1 MVCIV
6 FQSMHL
12 YNLRNRRTK
21 INLDSPY
28 EFQRSNKSTKPSKFA
43 KKEGMPT
50 LIDTHHAVAQLAGN
64 GVATLTLRNA
74 KKLNIVGSP
83 AILELTAAIDAL
95 KQRGDVR
102 VLILRGEGDKA
113 FIGGADI
120 HEMATLTPTSAEAF
134 ITRLKNLCEA
144 VRSFPAPVIGRLS
157 GYTLGGGLEVA
168 AACDLRISSSTGVY
182 GMPEVA
188 VGIPSVIHAVLL
200 PMLVG
205 QSRATWLLM
214 TGESIDAATALQ
226 WGLVQE
232 VVEPE
237 ELDARIDALATRLAG
252 FGSAALRQQ
261 KTLMRSWQSLPPD
274 QAIEATVAEFGKAF
288 ATGEPQ
294 RYMEAF
300 KSRKKG

>member
-1 MVCIV
+1 
-6 FQSMHL
+6 
-12 YNLRNRRTK
+12 
-21 INLDSPY
+21 LDDS
-28 EFQRSNKSTKPSKFA
+28 
-43 KKEGMPT
+43 G
-50 LIDTHHAVAQLAGN
+50 I
-64 GVATLTLRNA
+64 ATLTLRNA
-74 KKLNIVGSP
+74 KKLNIVGTQ
-83 AILELTAAIDAL
+83 AILELTAALDAL
-95 KQRGDVR
+95 KAHGDVR
-102 VLILRGEGDKA
+102 VLVLRGEGDHA

-120 HEMATLTPTSAEAF
+120 HEMAALTPPSAEAF

-144 VRSFPAPVIGRLS
+144 VRGFPAPVIARLS

-168 AACDLRISSSTGVY
+168 AACDLRISSANGSY

-232 VVEPE
+232 VHAPQD
-237 ELDARIDALATRLAG
+237 LDARILHLAGRLAG
-252 FGSAALRQQ
+252 FGAAALAQQ
-261 KTLMRSWQSLPPD
+261 KVLMRSWQSLAPD
-274 QAIEATVAEFGKAF
+274 AAIDATVAEFGKAF

-300 KSRKKG
+300 KSRKR

>member
-1 MVCIV
+1 MTPIA
-6 FQSMHL
+6 
-12 YNLRNRRTK
+12 
-21 INLDSPY
+21 
-28 EFQRSNKSTKPSKFA
+28 E
-43 KKEGMPT
+43 
-50 LIDTHHAVAQLAGN
+50 THHTTTQLSAN
-64 GVATLTLRNA
+64 GIATLTLRNA
-74 KKLNIVGSP
+74 KKLNIVGSQ
-83 AILELTAAIDAL
+83 AILELTAAIDSL

-102 VLILRGEGDKA
+102 VLVLRGQGDTA

-120 HEMATLTPTSAEAF
+120 YEMAALTQPSAEAF

-200 PMLVG
+200 PMLIG

-232 VVEPE
+232 VCEPDH
-237 ELDARIDALATRLAG
+237 LDTRISHLAERLAG
-252 FGSAALRQQ
+252 FGAAALKQQ
-261 KTLMRSWQSLPPD
+261 KALMRSWQSMAPD
-274 QAIEATVAEFGKAF
+274 AAIEATVAEFGKAF

-300 KSRKKG
+300 KNRKR

>member
-1 MVCIV
+1 M
-6 FQSMHL
+6 
-12 YNLRNRRTK
+12 T
-21 INLDSPY
+21 
-28 EFQRSNKSTKPSKFA
+28 A
-43 KKEGMPT
+43 
-50 LIDTHHAVAQLAGN
+50 LIDTHHAHAMLDAN
-64 GVATLTLRNA
+64 GIATLTLRNA
-74 KKLNIVGSP
+74 KALNIVGTQG
-83 AILELTAAIDAL
+83 ILELTAATDTLRA
-95 KQRGDVR
+95 RDDVR
-102 VLILRGEGDKA
+102 VLVLRGDGDRA

-120 HEMATLTPTSAEAF
+120 NEMATLTPSTAEAF

-144 VRSFPAPVIGRLS
+144 VRNFPTPVIARLS

-232 VVEPE
+232 ICDPAQ
-237 ELDARIDALATRLAG
+237 LDGRVAALAARLAG
-252 FGSAALRQQ
+252 FGTAALAQQ
-261 KTLMRSWQSLPPD
+261 KALMRSWQSLPPEA
-274 QAIEATVAEFGKAF
+274 AIEATVAEFGRAF

-300 KSRKKG
+300 KNRKR